1 MDEYVSKLDDVCNKM
16 MKDKFGKLIDLERI
30 ELIVVNQQIEELKQ
44 RMIENEYDHEKV
56 MQDWLVSFVFF
67 CFKEI
72 IILKL
77 FNQFKSKISNEKD
90 ESIDILKANTKR
102 INEMI
107 DVLVETK
114 RIEKNLDAKQT
125 VLVRFFF

>member
-56 MQDWLVSFVFF
+56 MQDWLVSLHFFF

-77 FNQFKSKISNEKD
+77 FN
-90 ESIDILKANTKR
+90 LR
-102 INEMI
+102 
-107 DVLVETK
+107 
-114 RIEKNLDAKQT
+114 AK
-125 VLVRFFF
+125 

>member
-67 CFKEI
+67 
-72 IILKL
+72 L
-77 FNQFKSKISNEKD
+77 F
-90 ESIDILKANTKR
+90 
-102 INEMI
+102 
-107 DVLVETK
+107 
-114 RIEKNLDAKQT
+114 
-125 VLVRFFF
+125 

>member
-56 MQDWLVSFVFF
+56 MQDWLVSLHFFFVL
-67 CFKEI
+67 EI

-77 FNQFKSKISNEKD
+77 FN
-90 ESIDILKANTKR
+90 LR
-102 INEMI
+102 
-107 DVLVETK
+107 
-114 RIEKNLDAKQT
+114 AK
-125 VLVRFFF
+125 

>member
-56 MQDWLVSFVFF
+56 MQDWLVSLHLFF

-72 IILKL
+72 MILKL
-77 FNQFKSKISNEKD
+77 FN
-90 ESIDILKANTKR
+90 LR
-102 INEMI
+102 
-107 DVLVETK
+107 
-114 RIEKNLDAKQT
+114 AK
-125 VLVRFFF
+125 